1 MALRRRVISPPYL
14 LWTPPPSPLN
24 WAGKVQLTAV
34 REMFLERLFHN
45 RYGIL
50 PERMDM
56 STKRSFYNKYGILI
70 DYQRAVCHVLQTL
83 SAILF
88 HLCQLHFTS
97 QLREVGWGCPEGVGE
112 EGQHGV

>member
-1 MALRRRVISPPYL
+1 MEMVFERSFYNSYGI
-14 LWTPPPSPLN
+14 
-24 WAGKVQLTAV
+24 LTERKDMSV
-34 REMFLERLFHN
+34 KRLFCN

-50 PERMDM
+50 TDC
-56 STKRSFYNKYGILI
+56 
-70 DYQRAVCHVLQTL
+70 QCAVCHVLQTV

-97 QLREVGWGCPEGVGE
+97 QLREVGWGSPEGVGE